1 MSKDATLNNSRTLE
15 IIRDDLK
22 SMLESEGTC
31 WDCVHPHIFVVMGAS
46 VSSCHRFAFTQCDDS
61 VSGRLGE
68 EENLPDPVVVVSRW
82 PASTSHDLPWL
93 CPHESHNR
101 GAS

>member
-1 MSKDATLNNSRTLE
+1 MQDNTIRTLE

-46 VSSCHRFAFTQCDDS
+46 VSLLRSSSTLLSDDY
-61 VSGRLGE
+61 VLGRLGE
-68 EENLPDPVVVVSRW
+68 EENLSDPLVAVSRW
-82 PASTSHDLPWL
+82 PASTSDDLSRL
-93 CPHESHNR
+93 CSNKSHNR